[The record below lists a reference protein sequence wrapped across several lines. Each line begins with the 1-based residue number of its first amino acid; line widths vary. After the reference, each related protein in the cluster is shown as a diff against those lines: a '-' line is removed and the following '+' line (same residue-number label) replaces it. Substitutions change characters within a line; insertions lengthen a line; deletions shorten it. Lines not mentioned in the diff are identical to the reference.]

1 MQQTWLECT
10 KFELQ
15 KLNLVINGCTAP
27 CSPFFKM
34 ILEYY
39 YFILSSILLI
49 QRECDVTQSV
59 IITVR
64 HPVDINND
72 EAGVIAGEV
81 VMRSKVLR
89 PMILPGYQTSN
100 SASSSK
106 FQHFALLVKLV
117 SFSSIFTT
125 GPCLWC

>member
-1 MQQTWLECT
+1 
-10 KFELQ
+10 
-15 KLNLVINGCTAP
+15 
-27 CSPFFKM
+27 M

-89 PMILPGYQTSN
+89 PMILPGYQTSD

-106 FQHFALLVKLV
+106 FQHFALLVELV
-117 SFSSIFTT
+117 
-125 GPCLWC
+125 